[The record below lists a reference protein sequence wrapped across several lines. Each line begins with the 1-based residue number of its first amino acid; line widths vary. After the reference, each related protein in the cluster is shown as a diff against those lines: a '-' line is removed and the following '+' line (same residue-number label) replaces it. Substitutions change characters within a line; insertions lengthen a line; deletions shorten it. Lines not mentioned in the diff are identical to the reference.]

1 MTAPT
6 TLIDLAQ
13 LLGSLPEGDA
23 PAAWW
28 VSTHEEVLNAYVEYQ
43 SNQRRWND
51 LYMEMLAEGG
61 LPKTTTYTTASLT
74 TLAGLNPPPNRATP
88 PRWFRKTPEGLLVPR
103 RRTRAEKT
111 GAVVELWDGLVDIPT
126 PVLPG
131 MPPGLVTPTAVYPV
145 ALRARGVPPHAVC
158 AFVGVEPDRAD
169 PPFVVSEH
177 WSQMKLS
184 TFHQL
189 RERQNAAKAVR

>member
-13 LLGSLPEGDA
+13 LLGALPEGDT

-28 VSTHEEVLNAYVEYQ
+28 VSTHEEVLEAYVEYQ
-43 SNQRRWND
+43 GNQRRWNELYLQLLAAGD
-51 LYMEMLAEGG
+51 L
-61 LPKTTTYTTASLT
+61 PRSTTYVTASKT
-74 TLAGLNPPPNRATP
+74 TLAGLNPPKDRKTA

-111 GAVVELWDGLVDIPT
+111 GEVVECWDGLVDIPT

-131 MPPGLVTPTAVYPV
+131 MPPAVVTPTGTYAVAY
-145 ALRARGVPPHAVC
+145 RANKVPPVAVC
-158 AFVGVEPDRAD
+158 AFVGIEPERD
-169 PPFVVSEH
+169 PSFEVDSH
-177 WSQMKLS
+177 WSAMKLS
-184 TFHQL
+184 TFHAL
-189 RERQNAAKAVR
+189 RERQNAAKALR